1 MNKVFKWAGI
11 AAAAAVLAGAGGFWA
26 MEFAKSRID
35 LNSYRGRITGEIAR
49 VSGIQAGFARLE
61 WIPFRPGVVAILPTL
76 SKNGMSIRAS
86 RLKAVISLPS
96 LLFGPPRLSRL
107 SIEDFVVNAER
118 DNQGRWNFD
127 QLFASG
133 KTGGGIPELPDD
145 ITITNGSV
153 AVSDAY
159 APLHHTV
166 FDEPRQTI
174 HDSHTAK
181 EYFEGSDAG
190 QELTPYRTL
199 AEPVA
204 PLNPFL
210 PPADNPAQQEADEPA
225 PPKLLLFRGINLNFH
240 GGGRVFPSSL
250 KLNAELID
258 PALQKNPL
266 YHHLKPGKIALSL
279 RSRMGGSAPG
289 WDWNNAKT
297 KGTISVDSIYSGS
310 FDAYLA
316 GLLPEHYSG
325 KVYAFNFEFDG
336 RPSKE
341 LAFHGA
347 LSARPAEQVANPP
360 LSAGSA
366 YEPRRFNI
374 TGAIRPNRISLDRVE
389 VYLPEAR
396 LDVHMEIANYRTPNP
411 AISLRAST
419 SFVELDKLDR
429 LIPPAYLNDPMVRAI
444 RKSVGGGRFR
454 VSNIT
459 FHGPY
464 SAFIDITAPEN
475 MERVSGRLEVE
486 DASFLIKGMKAPVKE
501 IKGVIDIKG
510 NLISFQNL
518 SAIHGHSAITK
529 LRGSIKELR
538 TAPYLE
544 AVLTANVN
552 IAELREEALARIV
565 SKKLDEM
572 IEPVR
577 DVEGTVSAT
586 VNVEADLLEPRITE
600 LDADILFTNVG
611 FRHDR
616 FKVPV
621 SGFNGLFHV
630 TRDNIEI
637 KDAAFNIETSAITVS
652 GAIRRYAEPEYDMDM
667 KVDIAGGIPRMAEN
681 PPIAEQLAK
690 GLTGNIVGSLAL
702 SGTLN
707 NLAFLGE
714 LNLTQAN
721 VKLMG
726 IVDKPPGRSLNI
738 ATKGTLQEGGRLV
751 IDEGR
756 VDFGN
761 SHIKFSGTA
770 PDTHTWKAYD
780 FRANVEMADLA
791 DGPLYIEDFRKG
803 VVVGKVTGKVR
814 IADGGKKSAVS
825 GTLNVKIGNVDLGQL
840 EHLKQTLPLLGYLK
854 MEGNVQG
861 DVSIRF
867 SPGAW
872 PKFHGWLGG
881 ANVGF
886 YTMLPHKFQNLEG
899 KIKLKGDLITF
910 TDIPFT
916 SGKTSAEASGSVLI
930 SKRPVLRLD
939 VRGNRLD
946 LDDIVWMEG
955 APDPWW
961 SEESQFSPELFIR
974 ARANVGTLDFIHY
987 DDIDMEMH
995 YYHDRFTFKKA
1006 RFSMYRGI
1014 CEASGGMNVKPDK
1027 PLFTAKIKLAG
1038 VEMEPMIKDFWPD
1051 MKKVTGKMAAE
1062 GTFGGEGLRWKDLRH
1077 TLNGTVRFE
1086 AVDGLL
1092 SQFGGIADI
1101 LSAINVT
1108 PLLNKRA
1115 TRQEGIGL
1123 PFDSITGNMTIEKGT
1138 GHTSDLVMEGDV
1150 VRMSAAGDFR
1160 FNDGT
1165 VKLLLGVKPFTS
1177 VDSIISH
1184 IPVAGPLLTGD
1195 QKSLVISYYDLSGP
1209 MDDPVAKAVPG
1220 ESVAR
1225 AILGIFQRMLE
1236 APAKALSTEKGLEK
1250 TKEKQT
1256 EKMNGKN

>member
-1 MNKVFKWAGI
+1 MNKVLKWAGI
-11 AAAAAVLAGAGGFWA
+11 AAATAVLAGAGGFWA

-35 LNSYRGRITGEIAR
+35 LNSHRDQITGEIAR

-76 SKNGMSIRAS
+76 SKNGMNIRAS
-86 RLKAVISLPS
+86 RLKAVVSLPS

-107 SIEDFVVNAER
+107 AIENLVVTAER
-118 DNQGRWNFD
+118 DEKGRWNFD
-127 QLFASG
+127 QLF
-133 KTGGGIPELPDD
+133 TGGKAGGGMPKLPDD
-145 ITITNGSV
+145 IIITNGSV
-153 AVSDAY
+153 VVSDAY
-159 APLHHTV
+159 APLHPTV

-174 HDSHTAK
+174 HDSHAAK
-181 EYFEGSDAG
+181 EYFEESNPE
-190 QELTPYRTL
+190 QEETPYRTL

-204 PLNPFL
+204 PFSLLL
-210 PPADNPAQQEADEPA
+210 PPAQNPAKPETDEPA
-225 PPKLLLFRGINLNFH
+225 PPKQLVFREINLNFH
-240 GGGRVFPSSL
+240 GGGWVFPSSL
-250 KLNAELID
+250 QLNAELVD

-266 YHHLKPGKIALSL
+266 YHNLKPGKMALSL
-279 RSRMGGSAPG
+279 RSRTGGTGS

-310 FDAYLA
+310 FDAYLV

-325 KVYAFNFEFDG
+325 KVYTFNFDFDG
-336 RPSKE
+336 RPSNE
-341 LAFHGA
+341 LAFHGSLA
-347 LSARPAEQVANPP
+347 ARPLALVANPA
-360 LSAGSA
+360 LFTGSA
-366 YEPRRFNI
+366 YESRRFNI

-389 VYLPEAR
+389 IYLPEAR
-396 LDVHMEIANYRTPNP
+396 LDVHMEIANYRSPNP
-411 AISLRAST
+411 DISFRAST

-429 LIPPAYLNDPMVRAI
+429 LIPPAYLNDPIVRAI

-454 VSNIT
+454 ISNIT
-459 FHGPY
+459 FHGPF
-464 SAFIDITAPEN
+464 STFINITAPEN

-510 NLISFQNL
+510 NLVTFQNL

-529 LRGSIKELR
+529 LRGSIKDLR

-552 IAELREEALARIV
+552 IAELREEALARVV
-565 SKKLDEM
+565 SKKLHEM

-577 DVEGTVSAT
+577 DVEGTVRAT

-600 LDADILFTNVG
+600 LDADILFANVG
-611 FRHDR
+611 FRHNQ

-630 TRDNIEI
+630 NRNVIEI
-637 KDAAFNIETSAITVS
+637 KDAAFNVETSAITVS
-652 GAIRRYAEPEYDMDM
+652 GAIRRYAEPEYDMDL
-667 KVDIAGGIPRMAEN
+667 KVDIAGSIPRMEEN
-681 PPIAEQLAK
+681 PLIAEQVAK
-690 GLTGNIVGSLAL
+690 GLTGHIVGSLAF

-707 NLAFLGE
+707 NLTFLEE

-726 IVDKPPGRSLNI
+726 IIDKPPGRSLNVS
-738 ATKGTLQEGGRLV
+738 TKGSLQEGGRLV

-756 VDFGN
+756 IDFGN

-780 FRANVEMADLA
+780 FRANMEKIDLS

-803 VVVGKVTGKVR
+803 VVAGELKGNVR
-814 IADGGKKSAVS
+814 IADGGKKPAIS
-825 GTLNVKIGNVDLGQL
+825 GTVGVKIGNIDLKEL
-840 EHLKQTLPLLGYLK
+840 EHFKQTLPPLGYLK

-867 SPGAW
+867 SPGVW

-886 YTMLPHKFQNLEG
+886 YTMLPHKLQNMEG

-916 SGKTSAEASGSVLI
+916 SGKASAEASGSILI
-930 SKRPVLRLD
+930 NKKPVLRLD
-939 VRGNRLD
+939 VRANRLD

-955 APDPWW
+955 EPDPWW
-961 SEESQFSPELFIR
+961 SEESQFSPEVFIR
-974 ARANVGTLDFIHY
+974 ARANIGTLDFIHY
-987 DDIDMEMH
+987 DDIDLEMH
-995 YYHDRFTFKKA
+995 YYHDQFIFKKT
-1006 RFSMYRGI
+1006 RFSMYRGV
-1014 CEASGGMNVKPDK
+1014 CEASGELNVKPDK
-1027 PLFTAKIKLAG
+1027 PLFATHIKLTG

-1062 GTFGGEGLRWKDLRH
+1062 GTFNGEGLRWKDLRH

-1086 AVDGLL
+1086 AMDGLL

-1101 LSAINVT
+1101 LSTINIT

-1123 PFDSITGNMTIEKGT
+1123 PFDSITANMTIEKGT
-1138 GHTSDLVMEGDV
+1138 GHTNDLVMEGNV

-1184 IPVAGPLLTGD
+1184 IPVAGTLLTGD

-1209 MDDPVAKAVPG
+1209 MDDPVATSVPG